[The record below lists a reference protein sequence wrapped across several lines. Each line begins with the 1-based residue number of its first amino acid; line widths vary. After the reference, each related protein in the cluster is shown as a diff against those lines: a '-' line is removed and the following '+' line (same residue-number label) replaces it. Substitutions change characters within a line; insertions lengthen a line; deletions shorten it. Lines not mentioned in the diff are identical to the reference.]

1 MIALGTI
8 FGLIVV
14 FFFIAGSTFGS
25 ELASKIPPTFM
36 HGLDVA
42 GGMMKY
48 VGFAVLLRLMVSRD
62 LWGFFF
68 VGFALAVIVMANASL
83 SGAALLLI
91 AIIGFAIAFWDYQ
104 INTKMKDTVVVE
116 TGEEDGI

>member
-1 MIALGTI
+1 M
-8 FGLIVV
+8 
-14 FFFIAGSTFGS
+14 
-25 ELASKIPPTFM
+25 
-36 HGLDVA
+36 
-42 GGMMKY
+42 
-48 VGFAVLLRLMVSRD
+48 
-62 LWGFFF
+62 GFFF

-104 INTKMKDTVVVE
+104 INTKMKNTVVVE

>member
-1 MIALGTI
+1 MY
-8 FGLIVV
+8 
-14 FFFIAGSTFGS
+14 
-25 ELASKIPPTFM
+25 KRQ
-36 HGLDVA
+36 
-42 GGMMKY
+42 
-48 VGFAVLLRLMVSRD
+48 GFAVLLRLMISRD

-91 AIIGFAIAFWDYQ
+91 AAIGFAIAFWDYQ
-104 INTKMKDTVVVE
+104 INTKMKSTVVVE

>member
-1 MIALGTI
+1 
-8 FGLIVV
+8 
-14 FFFIAGSTFGS
+14 
-25 ELASKIPPTFM
+25 
-36 HGLDVA
+36 
-42 GGMMKY
+42 MMKY
-48 VGFAVLLRLMVSRD
+48 VGFAVLLRLMISRD

-91 AIIGFAIAFWDYQ
+91 AAIGFAIAFWDYQ
-104 INTKMKDTVVVE
+104 INTKMKSTVVVE

>member
-1 MIALGTI
+1 
-8 FGLIVV
+8 
-14 FFFIAGSTFGS
+14 
-25 ELASKIPPTFM
+25 M
-36 HGLDVA
+36 HGLNVS

-68 VGFALAVIVMANASL
+68 VGFALAVIVMANSTL

-104 INTKMKDTVVVE
+104 INTKMKNTVVVE
-116 TGEEDGI
+116 GGDEDGI